1 MKNRYSIRLLVIVF
15 LSAFAMGICYS
26 CSDDDGEGVKV
37 YEYREQIGKKIKVLT
52 DLQAESQFG
61 LREGMYPETSRAI
74 LEDAIA
80 KLKDFLQTIKESGSG
95 GSSDSR
101 RDSQTAERI
110 GRKDSRV

>member
-1 MKNRYSIRLLVIVF
+1 MKNRYSIRLLVIAF
-15 LSAFAMGICYS
+15 LSVFAMGICYS

-37 YEYREQIGKKIKVLT
+37 YEYREQIGRKIKVLT

-61 LREGMYPETSRAI
+61 LREGMYPER
-74 LEDAIA
+74 
-80 KLKDFLQTIKESGSG
+80 SGSG

>member
-1 MKNRYSIRLLVIVF
+1 MKNRYSIWLLVIVF

-80 KLKDFLQTIKESGSG
+80 KLKDFLQTIKKREW
-95 GSSDSR
+95 
-101 RDSQTAERI
+101 
-110 GRKDSRV
+110 RKLGFPKRQPDC

>member
-61 LREGMYPETSRAI
+61 LREGMYPETSQSDSGRCDSQA
-74 LEDAIA
+74 ERFPSDD
-80 KLKDFLQTIKESGSG
+80 KRSGSG

>member
-1 MKNRYSIRLLVIVF
+1 MKNRYSIRLLVIAF

-74 LEDAIA
+74 LGRCDSQAERFPSDD
-80 KLKDFLQTIKESGSG
+80 KRSGSG
-95 GSSDSR
+95 GKLGFPKRQPDC
-101 RDSQTAERI
+101 
-110 GRKDSRV
+110 

>member
-61 LREGMYPETSRAI
+61 LRNKPGDSGRCDSQAERFPSDDKR
-74 LEDAIA
+74 
-80 KLKDFLQTIKESGSG
+80 SGSS